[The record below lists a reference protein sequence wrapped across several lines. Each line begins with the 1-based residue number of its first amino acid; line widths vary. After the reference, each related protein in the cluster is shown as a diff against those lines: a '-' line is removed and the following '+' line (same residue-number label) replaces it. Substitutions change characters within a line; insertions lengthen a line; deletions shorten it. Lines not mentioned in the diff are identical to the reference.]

1 MIKKYYTLSVFFAML
16 ACQTAVAQV
25 RHANGLRGYAAEA
38 EAAMVEQVQRTET
51 WGDWYGAVI
60 TKPMPTKVTYYYYD
74 NANRLVASLLVSN
87 IAGDSETTV
96 EVEQEGDQIPEDF
109 KFYEYDAQGNLLS
122 VRQRKYGLYDGLYR
136 DWAATTTL
144 VEQNAYNEQNE
155 LVHQIDQSGGCSGF
169 TWADGN
175 MVEKN
180 DTTGYGNWTKTT
192 VYADFLAGVKNAPQ
206 TDYQVDRY
214 GQKYVGTYTYDA
226 QGRLLTY
233 VTTKVKEAEIDDN
246 HHMSGVV
253 LEENP
258 YQRVVYTY
266 EDGVLTSQETSY
278 WNATAADFVPSSK
291 VAYSVDADGGQ
302 REAQYTYSTSSQDWK
317 IMGSPQVHYQ
327 QQYLA
332 GCAPSSLT
340 ATVDATKP
348 GVINLTATAPE
359 AVTGME
365 AWHVYRNGVMVG
377 EATLDAGQITYSD
390 ADVKNG
396 DYLYYIQRGSADSP
410 EGYNVSNLAAVT
422 QAVSLNAPVDAHI
435 AGRTTETANGRTNYV
450 VTLAW
455 KAPESIE
462 GMPLLGYNVYA
473 DIKYYVTN
481 PQPLNGAEL
490 IQGTTYDF
498 KWDTEDDKCHILYV
512 EAVYGV
518 GRVKSE
524 PVAVKLDAEPVRLL
538 TTSGVLGEMLEGG
551 LTPDNVPSKLTT
563 YFYDDHNRL
572 VRTTLAGRL
581 AGDVDNT
588 PDVVEK
594 EGDYMITEYNYFNY
608 DENGNLVEEL
618 KSKYGINQGFNFT
631 WTQPDTLVTYDYDTL
646 NRLVAKHDLQG
657 GREYTYSY
665 EGSSRNVVRE
675 VVTVA
680 STGKVNS
687 SFDYSDFVPGF
698 DNLPRRVVKDGQ
710 YTSSQRV
717 IENEYDGAGRKVM
730 AYTYKFGEVQR
741 DADNRIISVQ
751 KGDAE
756 YKETWTYDEEGRLA
770 QYEKQKWSTK
780 TNDWQSSSRVEHEF
794 TEYGELV
801 TTYTF
806 TSAPEGGVWT
816 HGLPVL
822 NTYAEYYENT
832 APTAFHVTKDEN
844 KLNTVNIT
852 AVAPYDKWESPSF
865 EVYRNGQLIGEAKAV
880 GSSLT
885 FIDETVQNGAWD
897 YYLRAN
903 TKTSNVCTS
912 ITTPI
917 TVEFDTYLPN
927 ATNIHATGARKD
939 AEYYYMS
946 LAWDAPESD
955 IPVLGYNVYH
965 DIKSYTKNPSP
976 DNGANYFPAQAYDYM
991 WSTEASGSRTYY
1003 VETVY
1008 NIGRTRSEGVV
1019 IDAEEVITAIETL
1032 PVAGAA
1038 VPTLTLQG
1046 RTLHVSEPY
1055 ATLQLVGTS
1064 GAVEGVYRAQQRISL
1079 NHLPQGVYVV
1089 TLTTAEGVRTHGK
1102 IVVK

>member
-51 WGDWYGAVI
+51 WGDWYGAVL

-74 NANRLVASLLVSN
+74 NANHLVASLLVSN

-109 KFYEYDAQGNLLS
+109 KFYEYDSQGNLLS

-233 VTTKVKEAEIDDN
+233 VTTKVKVAEIDDN

-266 EDGVLTSQETSY
+266 EDGVLTSRVTSF

-317 IMGSPQVHYQ
+317 IMGSPKVHYQ

-340 ATVDATKP
+340 ATVDATRP

-396 DYLYYIQRGSADSP
+396 DYLYYIQRGSAAEA

-422 QAVSLNAPVDAHI
+422 QAVALNAPVDAHI

-462 GMPLLGYNVYA
+462 GLPLLGYNVFA

-481 PQPLNGAEL
+481 PQPLNGTEL
-490 IQGTTYDF
+490 IEGTTYDF

-512 EAVYGV
+512 EAVYAV
-518 GRVKSE
+518 GRAKSE
-524 PVAVKLDAEPVRLL
+524 RVAVKLDAEPVRLL
-538 TTSGVLGEMLEGG
+538 TTSGVLGDAMG
-551 LTPDNVPSKLTT
+551 TTSDDVASKLTT
-563 YFYDDHNRL
+563 YFYDGHNRL
-572 VRTTLAGRL
+572 VRTALAGRL
-581 AGDVDNT
+581 FGDSDNT

-594 EGDYMITEYNYFNY
+594 EGDYLITDYNYFNY
-608 DENGNLVEEL
+608 DAQGNLVEEL
-618 KSKYGINQGFNFT
+618 HAEYKVNQGYNLS
-631 WTQPDTLVTYDYDTL
+631 WTKPDTLATYEYDAL
-646 NRLVAKHDLQG
+646 NRLVAKHDLKG
-657 GREYTYSY
+657 GREYTYAY
-665 EGSSRNVVRE
+665 DGDTRNVVSE
-675 VVTVA
+675 VLSVA

-687 SFDYSDFVPGF
+687 TVTYSDFVPGF
-698 DNLPRRVVKDGQ
+698 DNLPRRAVKDGQ

-717 IENEYDGAGRKVM
+717 IEHEYDGAGRKVQTL
-730 AYTYKFGEVQR
+730 TYKFGEVQR
-741 DADNRIISVQ
+741 DADNHIISVE
-751 KGDAE
+751 KGVAE
-756 YKETWTYDEEGRLA
+756 YKETWTYDEQGRLA
-770 QYEKQKWSTK
+770 LYEKQKWSTK
-780 TNDWQSSSRVEHEF
+780 TNDWQGSSKTEHTF
-794 TEYGELV
+794 TELGEKV
-801 TTYTF
+801 ITYSF
-806 TSAPEGGVWT
+806 TSTPEGGVWS

-822 NTYAEYYENT
+822 NTYAEYYQNT
-832 APTAFHVTKDEN
+832 APTAFHANKDEE

-852 AVAPYDKWESPSF
+852 AVAPYDKWESPIY
-865 EVYRNGQLIGEAKAV
+865 EVYRNGQLIGEAKAM
-880 GSSLT
+880 GTALSFT
-885 FIDETVQNGAWD
+885 DETVQNGTWD

-903 TKTSNVCTS
+903 TQTSNVCTS

-917 TVEFDTYLPN
+917 TVVFDTYLAN
-927 ATNIHATGARKD
+927 ATNIHAESASKD
-939 AEYYYMS
+939 DEYYHLT

-965 DIKSYTKNPSP
+965 DIRSFTKNPSP
-976 DNGANYFPAQAYDYM
+976 DNGAACFTALAYDYM
-991 WSTEASGSRTYY
+991 WSTEGSSSRTYY

-1019 IDAEEVITAIETL
+1019 IDADEVTAIETL

-1038 VPTLTLQG
+1038 VPTLTMQG
-1046 RTLHVSEPY
+1046 RTLRVSEPY
-1055 ATLQLVGTS
+1055 ATLQLVGAS
-1064 GAVEGVYRAQQRISL
+1064 GAVEGVYRAQQHISL